1 MKKYLITSLL
11 LITLIPSIAFASWW
25 NPLSWFNN
33 WKFNKTEKIQE
44 KLPEEQKIQEE
55 KNEEVK
61 IKEELVGKIETE
73 EIIIKKPFTEND
85 ISNANKITCFYSQTL
100 SSGYKDSEIFF
111 SVNKPEKTPM
121 VLTFS
126 DFKSTLNEDEILS
139 IINTSRDSNISDEV
153 ILDYLNNKGFVINEN
168 GNIIDT
174 NLNPKLS
181 YLDATKQITTSS
193 ITKILDDQN
202 RFIFMDGSG
211 NNYITIHTIYKKNGI
226 STYSKSVDLMGTP
239 YGTLSTGTC
248 IGS

>member
-1 MKKYLITSLL
+1 MKKYPLFLILL
-11 LITLIPSIAFASWW
+11 SFLIPSVTFAAWW

-33 WKFNKTEKIQE
+33 WGSKKEIV
-44 KLPEEQKIQEE
+44 
-55 KNEEVK
+55 EEVK
-61 IKEELVGKIETE
+61 IKEELVEKTETE
-73 EIIIKKPFTEND
+73 EFTIKKSFIEND

-100 SSGYKDSEIFF
+100 GSGYKDGEIFF
-111 SVNKPEKTPM
+111 SVNKPEKTPI

-126 DFKSTLNEDEILS
+126 DFKSTINEDEILY
-139 IINTSRDSNISDEV
+139 IINTSRASNISDEV
-153 ILDYLNNKGFVINEN
+153 ILDYLKSKGFIINEN
-168 GNIIDT
+168 GNMIDT

-211 NNYITIHTIYKKNGI
+211 NNYITIYTIYKKNGV
-226 STYSKSVDLMGTP
+226 STYSKSVDLMGIP
-239 YGTLSTGTC
+239 YGSLSTGTC